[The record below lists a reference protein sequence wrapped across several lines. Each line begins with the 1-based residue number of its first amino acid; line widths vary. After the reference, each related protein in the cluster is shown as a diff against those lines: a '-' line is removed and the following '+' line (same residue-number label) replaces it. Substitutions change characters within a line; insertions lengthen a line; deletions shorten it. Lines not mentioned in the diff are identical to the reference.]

1 MSDNHFPNDPAGAF
15 YALHF
20 PEFSSTWAGANPY
33 GDGFCLGSE
42 TGQIV
47 LVNTGLQRLSEFL
60 QASPSGEAV
69 NNAAY
74 SQKWLAVTTR
84 KDINFIGPLLSKAQG
99 INLVTFCG
107 GGRDVAVA
115 PVSGHFVIPLG
126 PDGIMFVQPGIGEK
140 DPVTI
145 SKSENSQLNF
155 SRVLALQGERGNDVI
170 VCAGRR
176 GGLGY
181 SNYREG
187 IRGHALHTVTFN
199 GLDFV
204 DVCSVA
210 TPDKPLAVVAAAKD
224 GGLVFFDD
232 ILTDKAPKTLKYK
245 GVSGTVYRVLAA
257 QGNIY
262 LLTSKGLFGL
272 FGLATTF
279 LRGARASHVSTDIL
293 KLPVK
298 ASDANIVGDRWL
310 LAVGADEILRFDT
323 EKIPKAPENGA
334 VAKKD
339 DEGEQPQEI
348 QTQPRWEESGFEQ
361 KSEYMAAV

>member
-1 MSDNHFPNDPAGAF
+1 MNDNHFSNDPAGAF
-15 YALHF
+15 FALHF
-20 PEFSSTWAGANPY
+20 PEFSSTWAGANPS

-42 TGQIV
+42 TGQVV
-47 LVNTGLQRLSEFL
+47 LVNVNLQRLSEFL

-69 NNAAY
+69 NGVAY
-74 SQKWLAVTTR
+74 SRKWLAVTTR
-84 KDINFIGPLLSKAQG
+84 KDINFIGPLDSKAQSKE
-99 INLVTFCG
+99 LVTLCG
-107 GGRDVAVA
+107 GAHDVVVA
-115 PVSGHFVIPLG
+115 PVSGHFVVPLG

-145 SKSENSQLNF
+145 CKSENSRLNF

-199 GLDFV
+199 GLDLV
-204 DVCSVA
+204 DVCSVP
-210 TPDKPLAVVAAAKD
+210 TPEKPLAVVVAAKD
-224 GGLVFFDD
+224 GSLVFFDD

-245 GVSGTVYRVLAA
+245 GVRGTVYRVLASK
-257 QGNIY
+257 GNIY
-262 LLTSKGLFGL
+262 VLTSKGLFGL
-272 FGLATTF
+272 FGLANTF
-279 LRGARASHVSTDIL
+279 LQGPRSIRVTTDIL

-298 ASDANIVGDRWL
+298 ASDANIVGDKWL

-323 EKIPKAPENGA
+323 DKIPKSPKNGA
-334 VAKKD
+334 VGKKD
-339 DEGEQPQEI
+339 DVGEQPEEI
-348 QTQPRWEESGFEQ
+348 QAQPRWEESDFEQ
-361 KSEYMAAV
+361 RSECMAAV